1 VLVPADLER
10 ALRGGGSRRDAIHAT
25 WEAEGAPLLT
35 SGSIGQLV
43 PHPLVKMLN
52 EADLLCD
59 RLGAV
64 IRKRHSGPQPSA
76 VLKPSPAAKLRA
88 VR

>member
-1 VLVPADLER
+1 MTPS
-10 ALRGGGSRRDAIHAT
+10 GRDA
-25 WEAEGAPLLT
+25 WESEGAPLLT
-35 SGSIGQLV
+35 AGSTGQLV

-64 IRKRHSGPQPSA
+64 IRKRHPGPQPSA
-76 VLKPSPAAKLRA
+76 VVSPSPEAKLRA
-88 VR
+88 VK